1 MAHFAKLGAN
11 GKVIQ
16 VLTMDNDKMKNA
28 DGVEDETVGQ
38 QWLET
43 HNNWPAQMW
52 IQTSYNTSGN
62 THRLGGTPFRGNY
75 AGIGYEWDEDNNIF
89 WPKKPHASWS
99 KNITT
104 ASWDSPITYPSITTY
119 NTTWT
124 QSDIDNGYAP
134 EGVSAGDARNDVTY
148 GIYWDEAAYQA
159 DNNTGWKA
167 KKLDQ
172 SIVSWNGSSWA

>member
-16 VLTMDNDKMKNA
+16 VLTMDNDKMLNA

-62 THRLGGTPFRGNY
+62 KHSSGDDSKAFRGNY
-75 AGIGYEWDEDNNIF
+75 AGIGYIWDEDNNIF
-89 WPKKPHASWS
+89 WPKKPYPSWV
-99 KNITT
+99 KNLTT
-104 ASWDSPITYPSITTY
+104 ASWDGPHS
-119 NTTWT
+119 
-124 QSDIDNGYAP
+124 AP
-134 EGVSAGDARNDVTY
+134 ELTDEQKSQNEAMTHQWSYV
-148 GIYWDEAAYQA
+148 WDEEAYQA
-159 DNNTGWKA
+159 DNTAGWV
-167 KKLDQ
+167 L
-172 SIVSWNGSSWA
+172 SNGLSS